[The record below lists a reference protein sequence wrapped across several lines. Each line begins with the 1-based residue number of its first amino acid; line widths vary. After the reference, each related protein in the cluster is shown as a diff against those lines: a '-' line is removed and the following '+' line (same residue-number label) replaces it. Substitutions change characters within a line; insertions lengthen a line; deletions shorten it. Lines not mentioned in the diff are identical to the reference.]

1 LKFDGNLI
9 KAKSKRK
16 SRSSSQITAAP
27 KNLFVVNEECEA
39 LNDSERESF
48 HKVVAKS
55 LYVAKRARPDINT
68 AISFLTKRVQR
79 PDQEDWEKLGHMV
92 VYLASTRKLPLILSA
107 DDSGGLYWYADSA
120 FAVHPNMRSHNG
132 AGLTLGRGF
141 AISISSGQK
150 LNTGSSTHAEIVCVS
165 DILPMSQWV
174 RLFVLAQG
182 LQVTRNVIFQDNESA
197 ELLEVNGK
205 KSSSKRTRHIN
216 IRYFLVTDA
225 IAKEECEVKWI
236 SRDYMFAD
244 YFTKAQQGAEFRVMR
259 DFIMGVN
266 PFEE

>member
-1 LKFDGNLI
+1 
-9 KAKSKRK
+9 
-16 SRSSSQITAAP
+16 
-27 KNLFVVNEECEA
+27 
-39 LNDSERESF
+39 
-48 HKVVAKS
+48 
-55 LYVAKRARPDINT
+55 
-68 AISFLTKRVQR
+68 
-79 PDQEDWEKLGHMV
+79 
-92 VYLASTRKLPLILSA
+92 
-107 DDSGGLYWYADSA
+107 
-120 FAVHPNMRSHNG
+120 
-132 AGLTLGRGF
+132 
-141 AISISSGQK
+141 
-150 LNTGSSTHAEIVCVS
+150 
-165 DILPMSQWV
+165 MSQWV
-174 RLFVLAQG
+174 RLFVLSQG